1 MSESHHIVGGVSA
14 EPLPAGRVGAR
25 LRVPLSGMPSRRWSQ
40 ALSAHLTSD
49 LTGQRAVGHLLI
61 DDIVQG
67 SDLVL
72 EGVEDPGHR
81 RSAPRSSRP
90 SRPPTAPA
98 RAPTT
103 APRRRTCRR
112 STRTRSPSTSGSTA
126 RPEGGLAST
135 MGRTGLEPVT
145 SCLSSRRSPS

>member
-49 LTGQRAVGHLLI
+49 LTGRRAVGHLLI

-72 EGVEDPGHR
+72 EGVEDPG
-81 RSAPRSSRP
+81 
-90 SRPPTAPA
+90 APA
-98 RAPTT
+98 LGPALEQAVTAANRACEGPDDHPPATNMPQER
-103 APRRRTCRR
+103 ADAIAQQVGLDG
-112 STRTRSPSTSGSTA
+112 PS
-126 RPEGGLAST
+126 
-135 MGRTGLEPVT
+135 
-145 SCLSSRRSPS
+145 

>member
-49 LTGQRAVGHLLI
+49 LAGQRAVGHLLI

-72 EGVEDPGHR
+72 EGVEDPG
-81 RSAPRSSRP
+81 APALGPALEQAVAAANRACAGADDHPPATNMPQERADAIAEQVGLDRP
-90 SRPPTAPA
+90 S
-98 RAPTT
+98 
-103 APRRRTCRR
+103 
-112 STRTRSPSTSGSTA
+112 
-126 RPEGGLAST
+126 
-135 MGRTGLEPVT
+135 
-145 SCLSSRRSPS
+145 